1 MVVMQKQ
8 EDTLAQ
14 DKDFERGDYESGM
27 VLRRMLVVTINSL
40 LLWILIASPAYPYA
54 NSWVIGAV
62 AAGIFRYVFTIFL
75 LNQQTAK
82 WVVVGWLREVLS
94 LCNVFIGGAVWGVAS
109 FVFFDLENS
118 INNSI
123 LSLVVVGMAAAGAY
137 TYAMKDSYL
146 ILFLVSNLSPLVYMI
161 FISLTEHQA
170 EFIALTVMYGIG
182 MYQSAKG
189 NQLLADKSLL
199 EQKKAEKVAA
209 EALQLAARLQ
219 LMVDRMPLGLVQWNE
234 EREISVW
241 NPAAKG
247 IFGFGLDQVERNFR
261 VFQQGKKDISEPVAT
276 KISDLFEYGEPF
288 SGLDHNINEQGEDL
302 ICLWRHEPVVDESKN
317 VIEIISFVE
326 DVTERVKANEI
337 AEHRA
342 YNDMLTGLPNRQSF
356 HMALTGLRAGL
367 EFEGMYCA
375 ALLIDMDNFKTIND
389 TRGHDYGDQ
398 VLIAFG
404 QRLDK
409 KLACKHRVARL
420 GGDEFIIL
428 MEGIDSDKSIA
439 KEKATIL
446 VDEIIQDSNNYYD
459 IFDEQ
464 MYVELSIGVTIF
476 DKNMEDGEILK
487 AADLALYEVKESG
500 RNGYR
505 FYEEEMSIKMQQE
518 MLLLHDLKDAA
529 RNDSFE
535 PFFQPIFHTASD
547 KVSGAEVL
555 MRWRKSDGEIVAADK
570 FINVLEESLLIGK
583 VSCMLIRKVC
593 CTVAQWVEQGL
604 WQDDWIV
611 YFNLCAL
618 DLKHDDFTTA
628 FLDSCNDYGLSPSL
642 FDFELTEREL
652 FQHVDRFSDKMMRL
666 KDAGAKLT
674 IDDFGTGYASLGYI
688 KNLPV
693 DALKIDQM
701 FIADMG
707 TNKDDYLLVKA
718 ILSICDALEL
728 NCIAEGV
735 ENAGQLSMLKQLGCD
750 KYQGYYPCV
759 PLEEK
764 EFEIW
769 CKDRK

>member
-1 MVVMQKQ
+1 MQKQ
-8 EDTLAQ
+8 EDTAVQEL
-14 DKDFERGDYESGM
+14 DFECGDYESGM
-27 VLRRMLVVTINSL
+27 VLRRMFAVTVNSL
-40 LLWILIASPAYPYA
+40 LLWILVASPSYPYA
-54 NSWVIGAV
+54 DTWVICAV
-62 AAGIFRYVFTIFL
+62 IASIFRYFL
-75 LNQQTAK
+75 TTFMLSQQTAK
-82 WVVVGWLREVLS
+82 WLVTGRLREFLS
-94 LCNVFIGGAVWGVAS
+94 LSNVFVGGAIWGAAS
-109 FVFFDLENS
+109 FVFFDLEHS
-118 INNSI
+118 INSSI
-123 LSLVVVGMAAAGAY
+123 VSLVVVGMAAAGVY
-137 TYAMKDSYL
+137 TYAMRDSYL
-146 ILFLVSNLSPLVYMI
+146 IIFLLTTLAPLVYMI
-161 FISLTEHQA
+161 LMSLAEHQVV
-170 EFIALTVMYGIG
+170 FVALAIMYGIG

-189 NQLLADKSLL
+189 NQQLADKSLL
-199 EQKKAEKVAA
+199 ERKKAEQVAA
-209 EALQLAARLQ
+209 EALQLAGRLQ

-241 NPAAKG
+241 NPAAKE

-261 VFQQGKKDISEPVAT
+261 VFQQEKKDISEPVAT

-302 ICLWRHEPVVDESKN
+302 ICLWRHEPVLDENKN

-404 QRLDK
+404 QRLSS
-409 KLACKHRVARL
+409 KLAKKYKVARL
-420 GGDEFIIL
+420 GGDEFIVL
-428 MEGIDSDKSIA
+428 MEGLDSDKLIA
-439 KEKATIL
+439 QEKATVLI
-446 VDEIIQDSNNYYD
+446 DEIIRDSNNYYD

-487 AADLALYEVKESG
+487 SADLALYEVKESG

-505 FYEEEMSIKMQQE
+505 FYEEKMSIKMQQE

-529 RNDSFE
+529 RNDNFE
-535 PFFQPIFHTASD
+535 AFFQPIFHTVSD

-555 MRWRKSDGEIVAADK
+555 MRWRKADGEIVAADK
-570 FINVLEESLLIGK
+570 FIDVLEESLVIGK

-593 CTVAQWVEQGL
+593 CTVAQWIQQGL
-604 WQDDWIV
+604 WQEDWIV
-611 YFNLCAL
+611 YYNLCAL
-618 DLKHDDFTTA
+618 DLKHDDFTAA

-652 FQHVDRFSDKMMRL
+652 FQHADRFSAKMMRL

-693 DALKIDQM
+693 DALKIDRM
-701 FIADMG
+701 FIADMK

-718 ILSICDALEL
+718 ILSICEALEL

-750 KYQGYYPCV
+750 RYQGYYPCV
-759 PLEEK
+759 PLEEA
-764 EFEIW
+764 EFAVW
-769 CKDRK
+769 CKDRV

>member
-1 MVVMQKQ
+1 MQKQ

-14 DKDFERGDYESGM
+14 EKDFERGDYESGM
-27 VLRRMLVVTINSL
+27 VLRRMFVVTINSL

-54 NSWVIGAV
+54 DHWVIGAV
-62 AAGIFRYVFTIFL
+62 TVGIFRYL
-75 LNQQTAK
+75 LGTLLLSQQTAR
-82 WVVVGWLREVLS
+82 WPVTGWLREFLS
-94 LCNVFIGGAVWGVAS
+94 LSNVFIGGAIWGAAS
-109 FVFFDLENS
+109 FVFFDAENS

-123 LSLVVVGMAAAGAY
+123 LALVVVGMAAAGAY

-146 ILFLVSNLSPLVYMI
+146 ILFLITTLSPFVYLI
-161 FISLTEHQA
+161 LSSLTEHQV

-199 EQKKAEKVAA
+199 EQKKAENVAA

-219 LMVDRMPLGLVQWNE
+219 LIVDRMPLGLAQWNKG
-234 EREISVW
+234 REISVW
-241 NPAAKG
+241 NPAAKE
-247 IFGFGLDQVERNFR
+247 IFGFGLDQVEKNFR
-261 VFQQGKKDISEPVAT
+261 VFQQGGKDISEPVAA
-276 KISDLFEYGEPF
+276 KIDDLFMYGVPF

-302 ICLWRHEPVVDESKN
+302 ICLWSHEPVLDNSNDV
-317 VIEIISFVE
+317 VEIISFVE

-356 HMALTGLRAGL
+356 HMALTGLRAGFD
-367 EFEGMYCA
+367 FEGLYCA

-409 KLACKHRVARL
+409 KLANKHKVARL

-428 MEGIDSDKSIA
+428 MEGIDSDKSTA

-446 VDEIIQDSNNYYD
+446 VEEIIQDSNNYYD

-464 MYVELSIGVTIF
+464 MYVELSIGVAIF
-476 DKNMEDGEILK
+476 DKDMEDGEILK

-535 PFFQPIFHTASD
+535 PFFQPIFHTDSD
-547 KVSGAEVL
+547 KVAGAEVL

-593 CTVAQWVEQGL
+593 CTVALWVEQGL
-604 WQDDWIV
+604 WKDDWIV

-628 FLDSCNDYGLSPSL
+628 FLESCNDYGLSPSV

-652 FQHVDRFSDKMMRL
+652 FQHADRFSDKMMRL

-693 DALKIDQM
+693 DALKIDRM
-701 FIADMG
+701 FIADMA

-759 PLEEK
+759 PLEET
-764 EFEIW
+764 EFAVW
-769 CKDRK
+769 CKDKK

>member
-1 MVVMQKQ
+1 MEAMQKQ
-8 EDTLAQ
+8 EDAVVQEL
-14 DKDFERGDYESGM
+14 DFERGDYESGM
-27 VLRRMLVVTINSL
+27 VLRRMFAVTVNSL
-40 LLWILIASPAYPYA
+40 LLWILVASPSYPYA
-54 NSWVIGAV
+54 DTWVICAV
-62 AAGIFRYVFTIFL
+62 IASIFRYFLTIFM

-82 WVVVGWLREVLS
+82 WLITGRLREFLS
-94 LCNVFIGGAVWGVAS
+94 LCNVFVGGAIWGTAS
-109 FVFFDLENS
+109 FVFFDLEHS
-118 INNSI
+118 INSSI
-123 LSLVVVGMAAAGAY
+123 VSLVVVGMAAAGVY
-137 TYAMKDSYL
+137 TYAMRDSYL
-146 ILFLVSNLSPLVYMI
+146 IIFLLTTLAPLVYMI
-161 FISLTEHQA
+161 LMSLAEHQVV
-170 EFIALTVMYGIG
+170 FVALAIMYGIG

-189 NQLLADKSLL
+189 NQQLADKSLL
-199 EQKKAEKVAA
+199 ERKKAEQVAA
-209 EALQLAARLQ
+209 EALQLAGRLQ
-219 LMVDRMPLGLVQWNE
+219 LMVDRMPLGLVQWNK

-241 NPAAKG
+241 NPAAKE
-247 IFGFGLDQVERNFR
+247 IFGFGIEQVERNFR

-288 SGLDHNINEQGEDL
+288 SGLDHNVNEQGDDL
-302 ICLWRHEPVVDESKN
+302 ICLWRHEPVLDENRN

-326 DVTERVKANEI
+326 DVTERVKTNEI

-375 ALLIDMDNFKTIND
+375 VLLIDMDNFKAIND

-404 QRLDK
+404 QRLNN
-409 KLACKHRVARL
+409 KLAKKYKVARL
-420 GGDEFIIL
+420 GGDEFIVL
-428 MEGIDSDKSIA
+428 MEGLDSDKLIA
-439 KEKATIL
+439 QEKATVL

-529 RNDSFE
+529 RNNSFE
-535 PFFQPIFHTASD
+535 AFFQPIFHTASD

-555 MRWRKSDGEIVAADK
+555 MRWRKSDGEIVAAGE

-593 CTVAQWVEQGL
+593 ATVAQWVEQGL
-604 WQDDWIV
+604 WQDDWVV

-618 DLKHDDFTTA
+618 DLKHDDFTAA
-628 FLDSCNDYGLSPSL
+628 FLDSCNHYGLSPSL

-652 FQHVDRFSDKMMRL
+652 FQHADRFSDKMMRL

-693 DALKIDQM
+693 DALKIDRM
-701 FIADMG
+701 FIADMT

-750 KYQGYYPCV
+750 RYQGYYPCV
-759 PLEEK
+759 PLAEK
-764 EFEIW
+764 EFAVW